1 MAGTRRVAP
10 LSYCIY
16 FEVRGKPESSAYPC
30 ILQAIGA
37 LRAPYFSIGLRQ
49 AKMVSTEI
57 VAFLFMTVSNGRIAA
72 FVPDSLERYWKRG
85 RRKMRCGRRDASA
98 TSIYSFCCCR
108 RSRRNRWLRQ
118 QIRTENLGNNDST
131 FFVHDGS
138 PGVE

>member
-1 MAGTRRVAP
+1 MLDVSGEWKERFNVKNAHTLNRC
-10 LSYCIY
+10 LLYIY
-16 FEVRGKPESSAYPC
+16 TSAK
-30 ILQAIGA
+30 IGA
-37 LRAPYFSIGLRQ
+37 LRAPHFFYWTAPSEDRTT
-49 AKMVSTEI
+49 VSTE
-57 VAFLFMTVSNGRIAA
+57 TVTLVTASNGKIAA

-131 FFVHDGS
+131 FFVYDGS